1 MAALIGI
8 LMYLGL
14 LAPSQNASPAQIN
27 SLANANQ
34 AQIVAVQGPILNG
47 SPIIDPSEQN

>member
-14 LAPSQNASPAQIN
+14 LSPSQNASPAQIN
-27 SLANANQ
+27 SLATANQ
-34 AQIVAVQGPILNG
+34 AQIVAVQGPTLNG
-47 SPIIDPSEQN
+47 SPIIDANENN